1 VSEANLVKGWGP
13 DGFAERPGERD
24 VPPDKGELMRLLLA
38 CLLLVVLGCGDDDS
52 SSPDAG
58 AGAAASGGAGASG
71 RPGGPAV
78 AGSGG
83 QSASG
88 MTGGAGHP
96 GSGGAGGESGSSG
109 TGGAGAGA
117 KLGMIRL
124 VPNVVAGKQNGS
136 GGSGGVGSQQSALRV
151 GSPNAT
157 TLLSL
162 KYYITSIQLCEDLE
176 LAGSGF
182 TNTKGCIYLYQ
193 NLTANSPDY
202 NEYTVMDAKDD
213 NTEGRYID
221 LMSSEGQAALR
232 KPVMVQVPIA
242 EAPPV
247 DATLDSPDGGA
258 DEAPPQQAGVYRYGL
273 INFYRPIK
281 VKAEFPIIGETSD
294 HYFRTKAVTAIHET
308 PAMNG
313 GFNSDRVDI
322 GDTLN
327 GATEETTY
335 MLNNGGALFVF
346 QKPFAITQADIDAK
360 AEINIDLVFNPE
372 SFGQAYVTMCEA
384 DLRVVVCDPVNNVS
398 IDMPYVR
405 MNPVPRKTGEKT
417 HKETYLVDY
426 DANAKVRLEL
436 YYNDG
441 DGQAGI
447 QGVDTAVVYGATA
460 PTGDVPSFNTI
471 ASNFVSQSGSVMSND
486 ASVSLLDYQHRT
498 NLEGLRRR
506 QAGTVTLHCLFTGS
520 ICTTLNETLTRAYTY
535 EGDTIVSG
543 N

>member
-1 VSEANLVKGWGP
+1 
-13 DGFAERPGERD
+13 
-24 VPPDKGELMRLLLA
+24 MRLLLA
-38 CLLLVVLGCGDDDS
+38 CLLLVGFGCGDDDS
-52 SSPDAG
+52 SSPDGG

-71 RPGGPAV
+71 KSGGPAV
-78 AGSGG
+78 SGGSGG
-83 QSASG
+83 KGASG
-88 MTGGAGHP
+88 MTGSAGRA
-96 GSGGAGGESGSSG
+96 GSSGVGGKSGGSG
-109 TGGAGAGA
+109 TGGAGGGGA
-117 KLGMIRL
+117 KMGMIKL
-124 VPNVVAGKQNGS
+124 VPNVVAGKQNSTGT
-136 GGSGGVGSQQSALRV
+136 GGVGSQQSALRV
-151 GSPNAT
+151 GTPNAT

-193 NLTANSPDY
+193 NMTPNSPDY
-202 NEYTVMDAKDD
+202 NEYTVMEAKDD

-247 DATLDSPDGGA
+247 DDGIDSPDGGA
-258 DEAPPQQAGVYRYGL
+258 EDDPPQQAGVYRYGL

-281 VKAEFPIIGETSD
+281 VKAEFPIIGETSE
-294 HYFRTKAVTAIHET
+294 HYFRTKAVTAVHET
-308 PAMNG
+308 PATNG

-322 GDTLN
+322 GDTLS

-360 AEINIDLVFNPE
+360 AEINIDLVFNPD
-372 SFGQAYVTMCEA
+372 SFGQAYESTCQA
-384 DLRVVVCDPVNNVS
+384 DVRVVVCDPANNVA

-417 HKETYLVDY
+417 RKETYLVEY
-426 DANAKVRLEL
+426 DANSKARIEL

-441 DGQAGI
+441 DAQAGI
-447 QGVDTAVVYGATA
+447 QGVDIAIVYGTAV
-460 PTGDVPSFNTI
+460 PTGNFPSFNTI

-486 ASVSLLDYQHRT
+486 ASVSLLDYQHHT

-506 QAGTVTLHCLFTGS
+506 QAGTVTLHCLFPGS
-520 ICTTLNETLTRAYTY
+520 ICSTLNETFTRPYTY
-535 EGDTIVSG
+535 QGDTVVSG